1 MMCGNSIPQTTA
13 DGINSDSPES
23 PIIGYSLEDFFN
35 AAIINSPRL
44 KIATETLKIG
54 EARRNNANSQLL
66 PQLRANANLS
76 DNTRISNDIS
86 QTFDGNRYSVQLTQT
101 LFNWEA
107 FAERSKAYLRE
118 DIAEAEY
125 YSQLSNLL
133 TDVAEKYFDALRAQD
148 ALSSVSSELLAIK
161 NQLQQTEQLY
171 SRQLAQITDL
181 YSAQASV
188 AATESQQ
195 VQLESQ
201 MLLSINA
208 LRSVSGIE
216 AGELHILS
224 DTADLASLDSNLGFW
239 LNEAEINSPLI
250 KTKKLEVKTAE
261 KSVSQRKGGYL
272 PQVSLIVQRQD
283 TDVGFDNMP
292 MMRSDNTFIGLD
304 VSVPI
309 YSGGSKRAL
318 LREAKSFE
326 QIAIS
331 ELRQVQL
338 DVSARVRA
346 AYLAVQGSSGVI
358 SAARK
363 FLEFATLNADAMQT
377 GFDLGATTS
386 VDVLDALRDQYRAER
401 ELQRV
406 RYDYI
411 KSLLSL
417 QKEAG
422 TLNAKDLVKVSSWL
436 IPTTTN

>member
-1 MMCGNSIPQTTA
+1 M
-13 DGINSDSPES
+13 
-23 PIIGYSLEDFFN
+23 
-35 AAIINSPRL
+35 
-44 KIATETLKIG
+44 K
-54 EARRNNANSQLL
+54 
-66 PQLRANANLS
+66 
-76 DNTRISNDIS
+76 
-86 QTFDGNRYSVQLTQT
+86 
-101 LFNWEA
+101 
-107 FAERSKAYLRE
+107 
-118 DIAEAEY
+118 
-125 YSQLSNLL
+125 
-133 TDVAEKYFDALRAQD
+133 
-148 ALSSVSSELLAIK
+148 
-161 NQLQQTEQLY
+161 LY
-171 SRQLAQITDL
+171 S
-181 YSAQASV
+181 
-188 AATESQQ
+188 
-195 VQLESQ
+195 
-201 MLLSINA
+201 
-208 LRSVSGIE
+208 
-216 AGELHILS
+216 
-224 DTADLASLDSNLGFW
+224 
-239 LNEAEINSPLI
+239 
-250 KTKKLEVKTAE
+250 KKLEVKTAE

>member
-1 MMCGNSIPQTTA
+1 MCGISIPQTSV
-13 DGINSDSPES
+13 DLINSNSPGK
-23 PIIGYSLEDFFN
+23 PIIGYSLEHFFS
-35 AAIINSPRL
+35 AAIINSPQL
-44 KIATETLKIG
+44 KIAAETLKIG
-54 EARRNNANSQLL
+54 EARRNYANSQLL
-66 PQLRANANLS
+66 PQFRANANLS
-76 DNTRISNDIS
+76 DNTRISNNIR
-86 QTFDGNRYSVQLTQT
+86 QTFDGNRYSLQLTQT

-125 YSQLSNLL
+125 YSQLSDLL

-181 YSAQASV
+181 YSTQASV
-188 AATESQQ
+188 AAAQSQQ
-195 VQLESQ
+195 VQLENQ
-201 MLLSINA
+201 VLLSINA

-216 AGELHILS
+216 AGQLHVLS
-224 DTADLASLDSNLGFW
+224 DTAELPNLDSNLGFW
-239 LNEAEINSPLI
+239 LKEAEINSPLI

-261 KSVSQRKGGYL
+261 KGVSQRLGGYL

-292 MMRSDNTFIGLD
+292 MTRSDNTFIGLD

-318 LREAKSFE
+318 VREAKSFE
-326 QIAIS
+326 QIAQS
-331 ELRQVQL
+331 ELRQAQL
-338 DVSARVRA
+338 DVGARVRA
-346 AYLAVQGSSGVI
+346 AYLAVKGSNGVI

-363 FLEFATLNADAMQT
+363 FLEFATLNAEAMQT
-377 GFDLGATTS
+377 GFELGATTS
-386 VDVLDALRDQYRAER
+386 VDVLDALRDQYKAER

-411 KSLLSL
+411 TSLLSL

-422 TLNAKDLVKVSSWL
+422 TLNAKDLVKVNSWL
-436 IPTTTN
+436 IPTTAN

>member
-1 MMCGNSIPQTTA
+1 
-13 DGINSDSPES
+13 
-23 PIIGYSLEDFFN
+23 
-35 AAIINSPRL
+35 
-44 KIATETLKIG
+44 
-54 EARRNNANSQLL
+54 
-66 PQLRANANLS
+66 
-76 DNTRISNDIS
+76 
-86 QTFDGNRYSVQLTQT
+86 
-101 LFNWEA
+101 
-107 FAERSKAYLRE
+107 
-118 DIAEAEY
+118 
-125 YSQLSNLL
+125 
-133 TDVAEKYFDALRAQD
+133 
-148 ALSSVSSELLAIK
+148 
-161 NQLQQTEQLY
+161 
-171 SRQLAQITDL
+171 
-181 YSAQASV
+181 
-188 AATESQQ
+188 
-195 VQLESQ
+195 
-201 MLLSINA
+201 
-208 LRSVSGIE
+208 
-216 AGELHILS
+216 
-224 DTADLASLDSNLGFW
+224 
-239 LNEAEINSPLI
+239 
-250 KTKKLEVKTAE
+250 
-261 KSVSQRKGGYL
+261 
-272 PQVSLIVQRQD
+272 
-283 TDVGFDNMP
+283 MP

>member
-1 MMCGNSIPQTTA
+1 
-13 DGINSDSPES
+13 
-23 PIIGYSLEDFFN
+23 
-35 AAIINSPRL
+35 
-44 KIATETLKIG
+44 
-54 EARRNNANSQLL
+54 
-66 PQLRANANLS
+66 
-76 DNTRISNDIS
+76 
-86 QTFDGNRYSVQLTQT
+86 
-101 LFNWEA
+101 
-107 FAERSKAYLRE
+107 
-118 DIAEAEY
+118 
-125 YSQLSNLL
+125 
-133 TDVAEKYFDALRAQD
+133 
-148 ALSSVSSELLAIK
+148 
-161 NQLQQTEQLY
+161 
-171 SRQLAQITDL
+171 
-181 YSAQASV
+181 
-188 AATESQQ
+188 
-195 VQLESQ
+195 